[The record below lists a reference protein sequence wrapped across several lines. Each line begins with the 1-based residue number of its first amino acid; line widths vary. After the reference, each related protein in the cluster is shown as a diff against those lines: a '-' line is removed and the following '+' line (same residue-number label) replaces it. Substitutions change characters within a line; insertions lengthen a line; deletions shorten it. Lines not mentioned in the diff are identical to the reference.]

1 MYVCMHVCVC
11 MYVCNYVS
19 MYQCMHVC
27 KHKRSGKPAPTRRTQ
42 ATGTRSESACRRE
55 GRCRASWEP
64 VCNQG
69 VLYHATEMSHIRATE
84 VSHIGATEVAH
95 ISAPEVS
102 HINFLETCVQPR
114 CFISCVCLCL
124 ISCDDRVGSPSTC
137 TACQEPVSYTGHIH
151 AHFHVLSQP
160 HQHPHVYRGDTD
172 AVIVVVVFCLWRVG
186 VVGNVDVRH
195 ILGPRRTGLYHM

>member
-1 MYVCMHVCVC
+1 MYLCINACMCA
-11 MYVCNYVS
+11 N
-19 MYQCMHVC
+19 
-27 KHKRSGKPAPTRRTQ
+27 TREAANLPRRAAHRRQ
-42 ATGTRSESACRRE
+42 AHALKVHAV
-55 GRCRASWEP
+55 GRAGAELLG
-64 VCNQG
+64 N
-69 VLYHATEMSHIRATE
+69 LRATE

-172 AVIVVVVFCLWRVG
+172 AVIVEVVFCLWPVG
-186 VVGNVDVRH
+186 VVGNVYVRH